1 MLKLKCLLICL
12 LWLSLTGCE
21 LINQQELSEQ
31 SNKPAP
37 VEDSSPRVCVF
48 EPSDLGVEHNCDLTY
63 WLQFWTQEGGKGWS
77 ERKAHIAGLGET
89 EVDLF
94 KKILLSQ
101 GKETPYQNRLRAQN
115 WITEITPKLTSSMSS
130 LVKVLITESSQEKL
144 EFESALAILTR
155 LNSQQA
161 KALEEQELKLKEQ
174 QLQLE
179 QLLKIEASMVEKRG
193 GINQ

>member
-1 MLKLKCLLICL
+1 MLKSKCLLIGGL
-12 LWLSLTGCE
+12 LLTLPGCE
-21 LINQQELSEQ
+21 LLSRQESSPQ
-31 SNKPAP
+31 SNNPAP
-37 VEDSSPRVCVF
+37 VLDSAPRVCVF
-48 EPSDLGVEHNCDLTY
+48 EPSDLSIEHNCDLVY
-63 WLQFWTQEGGKGWS
+63 WLQFWIQQGGKGWS
-77 ERKAHIAGLGET
+77 ERKAHIASLGEAD
-89 EVDLF
+89 VDLL

-115 WITEITPKLTSSMSS
+115 WITEITPKLTQAMSS
-130 LVKVLITESSQEKL
+130 LVTVLITESSQEKL

-155 LNSQQA
+155 LNAQQA
-161 KALEEQELKLKEQ
+161 KTLEEQELKLKEQ